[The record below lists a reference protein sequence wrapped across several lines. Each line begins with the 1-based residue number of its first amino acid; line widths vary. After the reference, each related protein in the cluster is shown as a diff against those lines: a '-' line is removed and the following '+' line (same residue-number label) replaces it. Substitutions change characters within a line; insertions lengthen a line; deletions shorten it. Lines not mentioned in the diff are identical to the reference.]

1 MRPEVRYA
9 QSGDVSVAYQII
21 GDGPIDLIFCPGFIS
36 HLEHE
41 WEEPRWARFIT
52 SLSSFSRLIKFDKRG
67 TGLSD
72 RGVRLPNLDERM
84 DDIRAVLD
92 AADSKRAVLLGI
104 SEGGAMCSLFAA
116 THPDRVSK
124 LILLGSYACA
134 RLSAPTLANN
144 VGAADQVRQNWGTGR
159 MLPNF
164 APHLAKDP
172 VFMDWWAKF
181 ERLGASPSAVIELQ
195 KNNLEIDVRP
205 ILSTIQAPTLILH
218 RTNDVRIQIDAAR
231 VMASSIPDAR
241 LVELPGDDHFVWL
254 DDTGRVIE
262 EIGKFV
268 GAVDPVVETDR
279 VLATVL
285 FTDIVDSTKTAAS
298 IGDDRWR
305 VMLDT
310 HNTLA
315 SNEIDRFR
323 GRLVKNLGDGLLA
336 TFDGPARAI
345 RCASAICKK
354 MSPLGINV
362 RTGLHTGEVEQADDG
377 DVRGIAV
384 HVAARVSQQANSNEV
399 LVSRTARDLIAGSDM
414 SFEDLGRITLKGLD
428 EPMRLYRL
436 GNL

>member
-1 MRPEVRYA
+1 
-9 QSGDVSVAYQII
+9 
-21 GDGPIDLIFCPGFIS
+21 
-36 HLEHE
+36 
-41 WEEPRWARFIT
+41 
-52 SLSSFSRLIKFDKRG
+52 
-67 TGLSD
+67 
-72 RGVRLPNLDERM
+72 
-84 DDIRAVLD
+84 
-92 AADSKRAVLLGI
+92 
-104 SEGGAMCSLFAA
+104 
-116 THPDRVSK
+116 
-124 LILLGSYACA
+124 
-134 RLSAPTLANN
+134 
-144 VGAADQVRQNWGTGR
+144 
-159 MLPNF
+159 
-164 APHLAKDP
+164 
-172 VFMDWWAKF
+172 
-181 ERLGASPSAVIELQ
+181 
-195 KNNLEIDVRP
+195 
-205 ILSTIQAPTLILH
+205 
-218 RTNDVRIQIDAAR
+218 
-231 VMASSIPDAR
+231 MASSIPDAR

-254 DDTGRVIE
+254 DDTGRVIN
-262 EIGKFV
+262 EISKFV

-345 RCASAICKK
+345 RCASAICQK

-399 LVSRTARDLIAGSDM
+399 LVSRTVRDLIAGSDM